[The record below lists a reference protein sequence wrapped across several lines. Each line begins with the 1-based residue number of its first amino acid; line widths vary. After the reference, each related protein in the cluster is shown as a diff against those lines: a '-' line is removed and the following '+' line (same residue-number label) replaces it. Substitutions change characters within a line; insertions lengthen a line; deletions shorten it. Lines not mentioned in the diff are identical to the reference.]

1 MPLPLVASKIINAW
15 IVIDFPCY
23 CVKCCCPF
31 QFSSARYGLV
41 YASLCFSLLFS
52 LAFFLFFIR
61 RVNNSLTCP
70 QGIRRLLCDRPIEFI
85 NPLCAASKLAAR
97 YAQQKNEGKVEAQK
111 SYSWLFSGRGK
122 WSSCTHTHT
131 VAGKMRLNLAWK
143 LTRHL
148 WHNDNNNN
156 KKKLA
161 GKLKR
166 AKAQQ
171 QRKKRSCQRS
181 CWLVLWKFVGLEGL
195 LPVKGSRI
203 RIAAALRN
211 YLGIIRVKWA
221 GTFLLPPSSLFL
233 FNL

>member
-41 YASLCFSLLFS
+41 YASLLFFLHS

-70 QGIRRLLCDRPIEFI
+70 QGIRQLLCDRPIEFI

-97 YAQQKNEGKVEAQK
+97 YAQKKTKAKLKHKKAIVGYSRVGANEAAA
-111 SYSWLFSGRGK
+111 
-122 WSSCTHTHT
+122 HTHT

-148 WHNDNNNN
+148 WHNDNNSN

-166 AKAQQ
+166 AKA
-171 QRKKRSCQRS
+171 
-181 CWLVLWKFVGLEGL
+181 
-195 LPVKGSRI
+195 
-203 RIAAALRN
+203 
-211 YLGIIRVKWA
+211 
-221 GTFLLPPSSLFL
+221 
-233 FNL
+233 

>member
-1 MPLPLVASKIINAW
+1 MSWLLACCSSTSRWKIVGNCLSWKLLAFLCHCHWWQVKLSTLELSSIFRAIALNVVAH
-15 IVIDFPCY
+15 
-23 CVKCCCPF
+23 
-31 QFSSARYGLV
+31 FSSAQLGTV
-41 YASLCFSLLFS
+41 WFTLLFS
-52 LAFFLFFIR
+52 LSSILLRFFSSLSAESIIHWHAPKAFDGF
-61 RVNNSLTCP
+61 
-70 QGIRRLLCDRPIEFI
+70 CDRPIEFI

-148 WHNDNNNN
+148 WHNDNYSN

-171 QRKKRSCQRS
+171 QRKK
-181 CWLVLWKFVGLEGL
+181 G
-195 LPVKGSRI
+195 
-203 RIAAALRN
+203 AAKEVAD
-211 YLGIIRVKWA
+211 
-221 GTFLLPPSSLFL
+221 
-233 FNL
+233 

>member
-31 QFSSARYGLV
+31 QFSSARLGTV
-41 YASLCFSLLFS
+41 WFTLLFS
-52 LAFFLFFIR
+52 LSSILLRFFSSLSAESIIHWHAPKAFDGF
-61 RVNNSLTCP
+61 
-70 QGIRRLLCDRPIEFI
+70 CDRPIEFI

-97 YAQQKNEGKVEAQK
+97 YAQKKNEGKVEAQK
-111 SYSWLFSGRGK
+111 KAIVGYSRVGANEAAA
-122 WSSCTHTHT
+122 HTHT

-148 WHNDNNNN
+148 WHNDNNSN

-166 AKAQQ
+166 AKA
-171 QRKKRSCQRS
+171 
-181 CWLVLWKFVGLEGL
+181 
-195 LPVKGSRI
+195 
-203 RIAAALRN
+203 
-211 YLGIIRVKWA
+211 
-221 GTFLLPPSSLFL
+221 
-233 FNL
+233 